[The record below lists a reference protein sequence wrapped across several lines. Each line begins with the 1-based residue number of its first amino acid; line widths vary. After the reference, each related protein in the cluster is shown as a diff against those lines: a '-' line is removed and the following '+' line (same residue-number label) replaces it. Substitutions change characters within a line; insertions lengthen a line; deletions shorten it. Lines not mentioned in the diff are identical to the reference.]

1 MAPKKCVLS
10 IKALNISCQRVFYQK
25 MIQKSVKHQHVVV
38 VVSRIITSSV
48 VSPLNQTFVVMLVV
62 LMVVL
67 SRWLS
72 LLTLEI
78 TGFDFKAIANVY
90 SVVQRLLAKKG
101 MCIVIIVMTVCLKDL
116 KRTVWVKKHCGVNMV
131 TFWIVKWLHFSSL

>member
-1 MAPKKCVLS
+1 M
-10 IKALNISCQRVFYQK
+10 
-25 MIQKSVKHQHVVV
+25 VVV
-38 VVSRIITSSV
+38 LSRIITSSV

-90 SVVQRLLAKKG
+90 SVVQRLLAREG
-101 MCIVIIVMTVCLKDL
+101 MFIVIIVMTVCLKD
-116 KRTVWVKKHCGVNMV
+116 
-131 TFWIVKWLHFSSL
+131 